1 MGVTEKMAYRRL
13 YDDQMAVK
21 ILVDSEYKTLHFFE
35 GWMDYIS
42 GKNTLDREG
51 DYKNYRNGFRMNYP
65 DGSFNSSTNSESGQ
79 GYRDKNVIELYKFER
94 DNNVRQSIKYTMVE
108 GFPISMNAMDISYGA
123 TDLLELTVNFSFV
136 RYVTEPFT
144 PGNLLSQNFLNQS
157 GQFATPSQ
165 NIA

>member
-1 MGVTEKMAYRRL
+1 
-13 YDDQMAVK
+13 
-21 ILVDSEYKTLHFFE
+21 
-35 GWMDYIS
+35 
-42 GKNTLDREG
+42 
-51 DYKNYRNGFRMNYP
+51 
-65 DGSFNSSTNSESGQ
+65 
-79 GYRDKNVIELYKFER
+79 
-94 DNNVRQSIKYTMVE
+94 MVE
-108 GFPISMNAMDISYGA
+108 GFPISMNPMDISYGA